1 MKTRFGAIPAAD
13 ISADQAIPPAEIAL
27 APTTLEQASQALR
40 VATDQRMKVLIWGG
54 GNHQGYGHRVHPDV
68 VLVTTSLNHIEVWEP
83 EDLTLVTG
91 AGARISELEQMLAE
105 KRQTTLL
112 PHPSPTATIGG
123 ALAAGLSSY
132 KRFRYGP
139 TRDRVLETTVVT
151 GDGRIVRSG
160 GRVVKNVTG
169 YDIPRLMVGA
179 LGRMGLIGSVCLK
192 LIPTPAAAVTVSVDD
207 PGDALAALYRPL
219 AVLSTPSGHSAFL
232 WGTRAEVESQAG
244 RLGGEMRSGHTWPH
258 LPSRL
263 HAWSLRLPP
272 SRLSEGLERLPEG
285 WDYVAQ
291 QGVGIAECAADQLE
305 IGVAKELRSWAESVG
320 GALVLT
326 NGPETLYERIDPWGA
341 PPAGLDYQRKLVA
354 GFDPY
359 RVLNG
364 GRLPGGI

>member
-1 MKTRFGAIPAAD
+1 MKTPFGAIPAAD

-40 VATDQRMKVLIWGG
+40 MATERRMKVLVWGG
-54 GNHQGYGHRVHPDV
+54 GNHQGYGHRVHPDM
-68 VLVTTSLNHIEVWEP
+68 VLITTSLNRIEVWEP
-83 EDLTLVTG
+83 EDLTIVAE
-91 AGARISELEQMLAE
+91 AGARISQVEEMLAGE
-105 KRQTTLL
+105 RQTTVL
-112 PHPSPTATIGG
+112 PHRSSTATIGG

-139 TRDRVLETTVVT
+139 TRDRVLETKVVT

-192 LIPTPAAAVTVSVDD
+192 LIPTPAAAVTVSVED
-207 PGDALAALYRPL
+207 PADALAALYRPL
-219 AVLSTPSGHSAFL
+219 AVLSTPSGHRAFL
-232 WGTRAEVESQAG
+232 WGTQAEVESQAA
-244 RLGGEMRSGHTWPH
+244 RLGGEVLNGHAWPTV
-258 LPSRL
+258 PSRL
-263 HAWSLRLPP
+263 VDWSLRLPP

-291 QGVGIAECAADQLE
+291 QGVGIAECAADQVE
-305 IGVAKELRSWAESVG
+305 IGAARELRGWAESVG

-326 NGPETLYERIDPWGA
+326 NGPETLYERIDPWGKA
-341 PPAGLDYQRKLVA
+341 PAGLEYQRKLVA
-354 GFDPY
+354 GFDPFG
-359 RVLNG
+359 VLNG